1 MKIFFGESIVSKELL
16 EEAGNKNKIKLEY
29 YKIIN
34 EDKINRKEKSK
45 FGISVIKK
53 EYIENKMETEE
64 KMIKHLSND
73 EKVIEKILKIF
84 KENEVT
90 PVTTIDIIRDIFCQ
104 YILA

>member
-53 EYIENKMETEE
+53 EYIENAVPKFKYSKNELWNRILRGSYPEIYE
-64 KMIKHLSND
+64 KNVND
-73 EKVIEKILKIF
+73 LQMFYSIL
-84 KENEVT
+84 
-90 PVTTIDIIRDIFCQ
+90 
-104 YILA
+104 